1 MAKPKNQLELAARF
15 AEGAT
20 EGQSGHLL
28 SGHLLTHGDVIYN
41 TEKAQITEEQKR
53 DGYEPEYKVIAV
65 RLPEKAAL
73 INSNAYGGMCNYHL
87 DITRKAFEEA
97 GYELIDAA
105 IASSDSIEK
114 PLKFYDGGGSLQ
126 GMRERIQAE
135 LIEDRKQ
142 LLEAEDYL
150 SKNDEQSARDWV
162 NRAKVSVART
172 ERKLRAIELFM
183 SGKTRVSHPKIK
195 TPIVWLH
202 ASKILAICWS

>member
-20 EGQSGHLL
+20 EGQSGHLLSGHLL

-105 IASSDSIEK
+105 IASSDSIK
-114 PLKFYDGGGSLQ
+114 KAPCGG
-126 GMRERIQAE
+126 
-135 LIEDRKQ
+135 
-142 LLEAEDYL
+142 
-150 SKNDEQSARDWV
+150 
-162 NRAKVSVART
+162 
-172 ERKLRAIELFM
+172 
-183 SGKTRVSHPKIK
+183 KI
-195 TPIVWLH
+195 
-202 ASKILAICWS
+202 SD